1 MKVVSNYWKIIT
13 FFVIINIGDNMNKV
27 QILFENYKYKLVMI
41 NIDSKLMSI
50 DEKIIHIT
58 DDDITNF
65 KQLLI
70 HLEDKNNKNNI
81 IDPARYYID
90 IYYNDKTESYN
101 GNSRDNK
108 FLLLFNDWIGE
119 INARS
124 IN

>member
-1 MKVVSNYWKIIT
+1 MMKVVSNYWKIIT
-13 FFVIINIGDNMNKV
+13 FFVIIIIGDTMNKV
-27 QILFENYKYKLVMI
+27 QILFENYKYQLVVISI
-41 NIDSKLMSI
+41 NSKLMSI

-90 IYYNDKTESYN
+90 IYYNDKPESYN

-119 INARS
+119 INAR
-124 IN
+124 

>member
-1 MKVVSNYWKIIT
+1 
-13 FFVIINIGDNMNKV
+13 MNKV
-27 QILFENYKYKLVMI
+27 QILFENYKYQLVVISI
-41 NIDSKLMSI
+41 NSKLMSI

-119 INARS
+119 INAR
-124 IN
+124 